1 MAGATRRGFG
11 TLRVRKKDKGRKR
24 FYAEYTGP
32 DSKRHSAGHAF
43 DTKADAEGWL
53 TAEKALI
60 DRGEWKSPA
69 AREAEKQRAAAEQQ
83 RAAVTV
89 GEWLDRYHDNLDQRS
104 QPIKP
109 STAQNYRRVTRVRIT
124 DPIAPGDD
132 DVDVTRLKD
141 IRLCDL
147 ETDDVYRWWDALQR
161 NYPDA
166 RTINRQAYVR
176 LKAACAEAVR
186 RKMILTN
193 PVDIP
198 EAGKPVTTTEK
209 YLPSDAEIAAII
221 DAMPERYKALTSLVL
236 RHGLRLGEALAI
248 EARHVVVEPTPVPY
262 LPKVSVRVEQNAQR
276 IAAADGKPTYML
288 VQPPK
293 TKAGYRTVPIMAID
307 VPLFLHHSKKYVP
320 KKATLVPVLAPPNAD
335 KATRNKVSDKPLVL
349 YTPNG
354 KGQPLMDTTFRS
366 LLNKAETEAGVTTQI
381 DPHCG
386 RNWLIT
392 RLAEQGAHL
401 KEIGALLGQEDVQ
414 TILNVYMKARPE
426 RTTDLMAQVN
436 RSLDR

>member
-1 MAGATRRGFG
+1 MARRTRRDFG
-11 TLRVRKKDKGRKR
+11 KLTKKGKR
-24 FYAEYTGP
+24 YYCEYTGP
-32 DSKRHSAGHAF
+32 DGKRHTPGHSFASR
-43 DTKADAEGWL
+43 TDAAGWL
-53 TAEKALI
+53 SAEKRLI
-60 DRGEWKSPA
+60 DLEAWKPPA
-69 AREAEKQRAAAEQQ
+69 ARRDEKKRAS
-83 RAAVTV
+83 VTV
-89 GEWLDRYHDNLDQRS
+89 GEWLDQYHDMLEQRT
-104 QPIKP
+104 QPLKP

-124 DPIAPGDD
+124 DPIAPGDGD
-132 DVDVTRLKD
+132 QDVTRLKD
-141 IRLCDL
+141 IPLAEL
-147 ETDDVYRWWDALQR
+147 ETSDVYRWWDALQR

-166 RTINRQAYVR
+166 RTINRQAYER

-186 RKMILTN
+186 RKMIPIS

-198 EAGKPVTTTEK
+198 EAGKPVATAEK

-221 DAMPERYKALTSLVL
+221 EAMPARYKALTSLVL

-262 LPKVSVRVEQNAQR
+262 MPKVTVQVEQNAQR

-293 TKAGYRTVPIMAID
+293 TKAGYRTVPIMATD
-307 VPLFLHHSKKYVP
+307 VPLFLNHNAKHLP
-320 KKATLVPVLAPPNAD
+320 AKATPVPVLAPPNAD
-335 KATRNKVSDKPLVL
+335 KASRNKVSDKPLVL

-366 LLNKAETEAGVTTQI
+366 LLNKAETEAGVTTAI